1 MKRVNVLHDIVPLTE
16 FRARTAELI
25 DQMKK
30 SQSPIVLTQHG
41 RAVAVVMPPA
51 EYEELAYREE
61 FVQAVR
67 EGIAE
72 ADAGKLIPHDE
83 VMAWLKERRDA
94 WVRDELAAGRD
105 PERGSDIPFE
115 EALAR
120 ADKRMAE
127 EHVRKRTKRKSK
139 GAAKA

>member
-51 EYEELAYREE
+51 EYEEYAYREE
-61 FVQAVR
+61 LVAAIR
-67 EGIAE
+67 EAE
-72 ADAGKLIPHDE
+72 AELDAGKGIPHEEVVAWFEAKRAALNGGKGASDE
-83 VMAWLKERRDA
+83 SLTEEEFQKALAKADRKMAAKY
-94 WVRDELAAGRD
+94 AGR
-105 PERGSDIPFE
+105 
-115 EALAR
+115 AA
-120 ADKRMAE
+120 
-127 EHVRKRTKRKSK
+127 KRKGK
-139 GAAKA
+139 GKKAAV